1 MNIFHIAMDS
11 SSLQEA
17 LQRAILET
25 LDRESTIEDSRA
37 IRLNDEAVE
46 QQVVLGVLKRL
57 EVHQVLRRQ

>member
-17 LQRAILET
+17 LQRVILET
-25 LDRESTIEDSRA
+25 LDRESTIEDSRE
-37 IRLNDEAVE
+37 IRLNAEAVE